1 MNKGPRAC
9 VVDINAVAIYMLVK
23 SDPGIKRSR
32 LYKGRHG
39 KEIFDRMVEHHM
51 ISVEGDGSCTLTE
64 RGVLMGECLHTLIV
78 AFEEEEL
85 VGEYI
90 AGLIDWYQDK
100 IDANRERNRIEIP
113 ETEEEVAVE
122 P

>member
-1 MNKGPRAC
+1 MSKGPRAC

-39 KEIFDRMVEHHM
+39 KEIFERMVEHHM
-51 ISVEGDGSCTLTE
+51 ISVEDDGSCTLTE

-78 AFEEEEL
+78 AFGEEDL
-85 VGEYI
+85 VNEYI
-90 AGLIDWYQDK
+90 NGLIGWYQDK
-100 IDANRERNRIEIP
+100 IDANRERNRIDVP
-113 ETEEEVAVE
+113 EAEAGSAAE

>member
-1 MNKGPRAC
+1 MNRGPRAC

-39 KEIFDRMVEHHM
+39 KEVFERMVEQHM
-51 ISVEGDGSCTLTE
+51 ISVEKNGSCTLTE
-64 RGVLMGECLHTLIV
+64 RGVLVGECLHTLIV
-78 AFEEEEL
+78 AFGEEEL
-85 VGEYI
+85 VGDYI

-100 IDANRERNRIEIP
+100 VDANRERNRVDDP
-113 ETEEEVAVE
+113 EAEEGSETG